1 MQTSSLD
8 FVIDQERAHNDEHVG
23 VRFPIASAPVE
34 GAERP
39 MVHAE
44 RPVARAQSAETRRQA
59 IAEFENEFSDVPALV
74 GNAEVLAQNQER
86 ALALVLLRQAMSED
100 SFHVSSLRRIY
111 NLLPGGEWTLAER
124 TAIAETL
131 STTTKLASDTLRLA
145 KLEYEKGDLGRSLEM
160 YFEAAAQIREED
172 QTVFEIYKDI
182 GNIYVRQG
190 DFDGAEEYY
199 HKAFALNPDSDALHV
214 NLGTLEIQ
222 RQEWGAA
229 RDRFRFALGLNERND
244 KAWVG
249 LALAHY
255 HLGDTELAFG
265 NLEKAIDLAPG
276 NRTAVLLLAG
286 WAEKHNRTEEAINA
300 LENYLGEVSFDEDM
314 SLALIQLFC
323 REKNY
328 FCAKF
333 EIERTLLWNP
343 TRPDLF
349 ELLKKIEDLEG
360 AEAEPVFKKSGLA
373 GEIFG

>member
-8 FVIDQERAHNDEHVG
+8 FGIDQQLNDEAKSVHH
-23 VRFPIASAPVE
+23 
-34 GAERP
+34 P
-39 MVHAE
+39 MPTS
-44 RPVARAQSAETRRQA
+44 PVAASGILVRAQSAESRRQA
-59 IAEFENEFSDVPALV
+59 IQEFENEFSDVPALV
-74 GNAEVLAQNQER
+74 GSADVLVQNQER
-86 ALALVLLRQAMSED
+86 ALAMVCLRQAMSED
-100 SFHVSSLRRIY
+100 SFHVSSLRKIY
-111 NLLPGGEWTLAER
+111 SLLPGGEWTLAER
-124 TAIAETL
+124 SAVAETL
-131 STTTKLASDTLRLA
+131 ASTTKLATDTLRLA
-145 KLEYEKGDLGRSLEM
+145 KLEYEKGDLGRSLEL

-190 DFDGAEEYY
+190 DFEGAEEYY
-199 HKAFALNPDSDALHV
+199 HKAFALNPDSDALYV

-229 RDRFRFALGLNERND
+229 RDRFRNAIGLNDRND

-255 HLGDTELAFG
+255 HLGDTDLAFG
-265 NLEKAIDLAPG
+265 NLEKAIDLSPG

-286 WAEKHNRTEEAINA
+286 WADKHERTEEAISA
-300 LENYLGEVSFDEDM
+300 LENYLAEVSFDEDM

-323 REKNY
+323 RQKNY
-328 FCAKF
+328 FFARF

-349 ELLKKIEDLEG
+349 ELLKKIEDLE
-360 AEAEPVFKKSGLA
+360 ASAPEPTVKKSSLA

>member
-1 MQTSSLD
+1 MQTSSPE
-8 FVIDQERAHNDEHVG
+8 FRIDQQLQDDAAG
-23 VRFPIASAPVE
+23 VRFPLTPAP
-34 GAERP
+34 ADARP
-39 MVHAE
+39 LV
-44 RPVARAQSAETRRQA
+44 RAQSVESRRRAVQ
-59 IAEFENEFSDVPALV
+59 EFEKESAGELSDVPALV
-74 GNAEVLAQNQER
+74 GSADVLARHQER
-86 ALALVLLRQAMSED
+86 ALALVLLRQATSED
-100 SFHVSSLRRIY
+100 SFHVSSLRKIY
-111 NLLPGGEWTLAER
+111 HLLPGGEWTLAER

-131 STTTKLASDTLRLA
+131 SGTTKLASDTLRLA
-145 KLEYEKGDLGRSLEM
+145 KLEYEKGDLGRSLEL
-160 YFEAAAQIREED
+160 YFEAAARIREED
-172 QTVFEIYKDI
+172 HTVFEIYKDI

-222 RQEWGAA
+222 RQDWGAA
-229 RDRFRFALGLNERND
+229 RDRFRFAIGLNDRND

-255 HLGDTELAFG
+255 HLGDVELAFG
-265 NLEKAIDLAPG
+265 NLEKAIDLTPG

-286 WAEKHNRTEEAINA
+286 WADKHDRVDEAVNA

-323 REKNY
+323 RQKNY
-328 FCAKF
+328 AFARF

-349 ELLKKIEDLEG
+349 ELLQKIEELEAQAPAPAVKTG
-360 AEAEPVFKKSGLA
+360 SFA